1 MKNREVRT
9 FHTTEMR
16 VVRSDGEAP
25 KIVGHAAVFDS
36 PSKIGF
42 GPWAFMETV
51 KPGAFAK
58 SIKEDDVRGL
68 FNHDPNIVLGR
79 NTAGTLE
86 LSEDDKGLAYTI
98 TPPET
103 QWARD
108 LLESIDRGDISGSSF
123 GFEVKK
129 QRWTEHNDEDDDAL
143 DERDLLELK
152 LWDVSPVTFPAYP
165 DTDVAKR
172 QHEEFRASLE
182 TQQVE
187 TRKDDETRQD
197 DEEHDWKAIP
207 YSRHGAESTQDEDT
221 PWDGPQVRADAD
233 VDQLKKIS
241 LFEDKEHLDIK
252 DGFKGHH
259 HQTDGA
265 VNWNG
270 VRSAMGVLRGAR
282 GGFTGIE
289 DAELSKGYDH
299 LVDHYKQF
307 EKEAPENPFS
317 SSASNSARMEME
329 LRLRS

>member
-9 FHTTEMR
+9 FQTTEMR
-16 VVRSDGEAP
+16 VVRSEGKAS

-36 PSKIGF
+36 PTKIGS
-42 GPWAFMETV
+42 GAWGFMETV

-58 SIKEDDVRGL
+58 SIKEDDIRGL
-68 FNHDPNIVLGR
+68 FNHDPNIILGR

-108 LLESIDRGDISGSSF
+108 LLESIDRGDVSGSSF

-129 QRWTEHNDEDDDAL
+129 QRWTEHDDDGDEVKL

-182 TQQVE
+182 TQQVQARE
-187 TRKDDETRQD
+187 TDETRQD
-197 DEEHDWKAIP
+197 EE
-207 YSRHGAESTQDEDT
+207 AEE
-221 PWDGPQVRADAD
+221 
-233 VDQLKKIS
+233 
-241 LFEDKEHLDIK
+241 
-252 DGFKGHH
+252 
-259 HQTDGA
+259 
-265 VNWNG
+265 
-270 VRSAMGVLRGAR
+270 
-282 GGFTGIE
+282 
-289 DAELSKGYDH
+289 
-299 LVDHYKQF
+299 
-307 EKEAPENPFS
+307 EAPESPVES
-317 SSASNSARMEME
+317 SKPNSKRMEME